1 MGICSGHTSAV
12 NPTRAGILPSAKDCS
27 TGEASF
33 GRQSEVFYQGAG
45 MKSQSTQTFF
55 RKIPKN
61 RPTQEPVRIQRGVAA
76 LSTIKAVDNPNSPP
90 HFRRMQQLQSIAT
103 KDFNNPTVGG
113 SNYTG
118 GEPTVVAHDFLD
130 SPVAKAFESPRFSD
144 ASCISFNEIARSDMN
159 SLMIFPTGEIARG
172 TSQKADEE
180 GASSLHP
187 NLRPNHGQLVGNKP
201 RRSFFKYKDSSA
213 ATSNFEFR
221 IQKVPQAGEPGYQ
234 NYISPENLP
243 ISPITRIEQEAR
255 PANTEVSPRSSL
267 DSKDGVSAH
276 QKGFQRKP
284 FPFDTQK
291 GKTLQLV
298 RNQSSAVA
306 QTSLCTIRKEFNI
319 PEKIRLRRCQSL
331 VLDHP
336 RNSKSTKYL
345 KPIFNKL
352 AEPEA
357 VGRLP
362 SRGQKFIPRRSFT
375 LSNPYDS
382 LQHKLG
388 SSGEDLSVKQ
398 YRLTGM
404 LEKSHLSSFAIGTNH
419 KPQPSSTSLAINCP
433 DPQALS
439 PYKQRLQNTRQMKYS
454 GYFPIVVKQSKGKK
468 PKMTDFERKI
478 KGIHKRK
485 LEGLDPQPKPM
496 IFINGEFHCFLK

>member
-1 MGICSGHTSAV
+1 
-12 NPTRAGILPSAKDCS
+12 
-27 TGEASF
+27 
-33 GRQSEVFYQGAG
+33 

-61 RPTQEPVRIQRGVAA
+61 RPTQEPVRIRRGVAA
-76 LSTIKAVDNPNSPP
+76 LPTIKAVDNPNSPP

-144 ASCISFNEIARSDMN
+144 ASCISFNEVARSDMN
-159 SLMIFPTGEIARG
+159 SLMIFPTAEIARG
-172 TSQKADEE
+172 PSQKADEE
-180 GASSLHP
+180 GAGLNP
-187 NLRPNHGQLVGNKP
+187 KMRPHYGPSVGNKP
-201 RRSFFKYKDSSA
+201 RRSFFKYKDLSA

-221 IQKVPQAGEPGYQ
+221 IQKVPQVGDPGYQ
-234 NYISPENLP
+234 NYISRENLP
-243 ISPITRIEQEAR
+243 ISPITSNDQEAR

-267 DSKDGVSAH
+267 DSKDRMSAR

-298 RNQSSAVA
+298 RNQSTAVA

-331 VLDHP
+331 ILDQP
-336 RNSKSTKYL
+336 RNPNSTKYL

-375 LSNPYDS
+375 LSNAHDS

-388 SSGEDLSVKQ
+388 SSGEDLSIRQ
-398 YRLTGM
+398 HRLTGF
-404 LEKSHLSSFAIGTNH
+404 LEKSHLSSFAIATSH
-419 KPQPSSTSLAINCP
+419 KAQPSSTSLAINCP
-433 DPQALS
+433 DSQALS
-439 PYKQRLQNTRQMKYS
+439 PYQQRLQHTKQVKYS
-454 GYFPIVVKQSKGKK
+454 GYFPIVVKQSKPKK

-485 LEGLDPQPKPM
+485 QEGVDLQPKPM
-496 IFINGEFHCFLK
+496 IFINGEFHCLLK